1 MMYRSSLALVLAG
14 ALSACATGG
23 GKTPYVSST
32 SGSDVTS
39 AASHLMGPNTQ
50 AGRIGFLAEPAS
62 AQAVDF
68 DPVTGALS
76 LPDLEDTPARSAL
89 FARTAMGG
97 AELARDHTSASQP
110 SVQYYAVFRRTDSS
124 AAQTRVGDQKHYLRV
139 TPEGVLASQPV
150 SKTRVPQNAGTYQFT
165 GDYAAVRSVDLP
177 GRRSA
182 QYVLSTVVQDVSFA
196 MPQSGLPVGGAIVQQ
211 QFFDQQGVVLRNRDG
226 ANYVA
231 MRDNPDL
238 WARIERSAQPQA
250 AQNWAALMTAPD
262 GHQAAGLVVVTNMS
276 GTVGIDADGTVE
288 LIDRD
293 TGAVPVMMAQR

>member
-1 MMYRSSLALVLAG
+1 MYRSSLALVIAG

-39 AASHLMGPNTQ
+39 AATHLMGADAQ
-50 AGRIGFLAEPAS
+50 GERIGFLAEPAS
-62 AQAVDF
+62 SQAIDF

-76 LPDLEDTPARSAL
+76 LPDLKDTPARPAL
-89 FARTAMGG
+89 FARTAIGG
-97 AELARDHTSASQP
+97 ADLARDPIRASKP

-124 AAQTRVGDQKHYLRV
+124 AAQTRVGEQTHYLNV
-139 TPEGVLASQPV
+139 TAEGVLAPQPV

-177 GRRSA
+177 GERSA
-182 QYVLSTVVQDVSFA
+182 QYVLSTVAQDVSFA

-211 QFFDQQGVVLRNRDG
+211 RFFDQQGVVLRNRDG
-226 ANYVA
+226 VNYVA

-238 WARIERSAQPQA
+238 WAQIESSARPQV
-250 AQNWAALMTAPD
+250 AQNWAALMTAPN
-262 GHQAAGLVVVTNMS
+262 GRQAAGLVVVTNVS

-293 TGAVPVMMAQR
+293 TGTAPVMMAQR